1 MNEVIYDMSIKEA
14 SEILEKS
21 DRQIRRYVK
30 ANRLKARPV
39 RVDGHIKLM
48 FNREQVLNFKET
60 LMKESAL
67 GESDNKIMVDAK
79 LINKATD
86 GESEKDETAVIDGI
100 ASIAPDHIKY
110 VIDTLLEQIKEL
122 RAENREL
129 HYQLEQRSGQVGFL
143 QGRVETLQEELKMLA
158 PAPKTREEI
167 TQRKPW
173 YRKIFGG

>member
-1 MNEVIYDMSIKEA
+1 MGEVVYDMSIKEA
-14 SEILEKS
+14 SEVLDKS

-30 ANRLKARPV
+30 ANRLKAKPV

-48 FNREQVLNFKET
+48 FNREQVLSFKET
-60 LMKESAL
+60 LMKESTF
-67 GESDNKIMVDAK
+67 EEPKNKVLIDAK
-79 LINKATD
+79 LINKTIA
-86 GESEKDETAVIDGI
+86 EEPEENAIIEGI
-100 ASIAPDHIKY
+100 VPDASDHVKY
-110 VIDTLLEQIKEL
+110 VIDSLMEQIKEL

-167 TQRKPW
+167 IQKKPW
-173 YRKIFGG
+173 YRRLFGG